1 MGNICSHKCK
11 EQKKWLRE
19 IRREIRQTSN
29 GYRMIA
35 GDFNFLMNIKLD
47 NRGGISDRGTAGRKE
62 QKEREK

>member
-19 IRREIRQTSN
+19 LGREISQTKN

-35 GDFNFLMNIKLD
+35 GDFNFIMNIKLD
-47 NRGGISDRGTAGRKE
+47 KIGGRSERGTAGRNE
-62 QKEREK
+62 QKG